1 MSGGRAGA
9 DLGDAMG
16 WLLTSPEPPFST
28 VARVTLFRFCM
39 VARVGS
45 AAGSAISS
53 HDVGGGGSG
62 LAACSPQHPGGQT
75 ERQGHVQIWLLLGE
89 SGNREFC
96 AVVGESRRCWQS
108 IVLLVRNGQSGE
120 PTAKFYCA
128 G

>member
-1 MSGGRAGA
+1 MTQRWSGADPVRLTGSLYPLTKRRAAAGSVGGAAGGGRVGA

-45 AAGSAISS
+45 AAGSAISN

-62 LAACSPQHPGGQT
+62 LAA
-75 ERQGHVQIWLLLGE
+75 
-89 SGNREFC
+89 
-96 AVVGESRRCWQS
+96 
-108 IVLLVRNGQSGE
+108 
-120 PTAKFYCA
+120 
-128 G
+128 